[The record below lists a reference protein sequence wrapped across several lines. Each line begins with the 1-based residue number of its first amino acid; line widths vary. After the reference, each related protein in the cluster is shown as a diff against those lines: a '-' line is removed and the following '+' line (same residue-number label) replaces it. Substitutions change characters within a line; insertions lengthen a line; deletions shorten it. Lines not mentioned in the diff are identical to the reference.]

1 MSRILSQTIGFNLFN
16 AQAATGQSQA
26 IQILDA
32 VLIGDIA
39 AFFRPSGPWVGTIS
53 VQGSLD
59 GGVWFDLINP
69 GVLVGGVNKWL
80 GLQSTLV
87 QFVRGNVSVFTAG
100 NISLDVACSAAGW
113 ASA

>member
-16 AQAATGQSQA
+16 AQASPANSGA

-39 AFFRPSGPWVGTIS
+39 GFFRPSAAWVGAPTI
-53 VQGSLD
+53 QGSLD
-59 GGVWFDLINP
+59 GGVWFDLIAP
-69 GVLVGGVNKWL
+69 GVLVGGINKWL
-80 GLQSTLV
+80 GLQSALV
-87 QFVRGNVSVFTAG
+87 QFVRGSITAVTAG
-100 NISLDVACSAAGW
+100 NMTLDIACAAAGW